1 MEDYDGYV
9 RLAFAIVTQA
19 VKDYKKAA
27 KRLMKNHSNKEA
39 YDEILELER
48 FFRSEWCDF
57 LLQGKMTGE
66 YILSKLNKEY
76 GDGLYYKEKNRIS
89 EPSVKTETK
98 NRAHVRKSRRI

>member
-19 VKDYKKAA
+19 VKDYKKEA

-39 YDEILELER
+39 YDEILKLES

-76 GDGLYYKEKNRIS
+76 GDGLYYKEKNRVS
-89 EPSVKTETK
+89 EPSGKTETK
-98 NRAHVRKSRRI
+98 NRTHVRKSRRI